1 MNVLP
6 LIAAVLAVAGCASQS
21 VTPVSGG
28 VRPLMERS
36 DRPVLLFVK
45 SPAPAALPQQ
55 IIGDERPNLVLDG
68 LS

>member
-1 MNVLP
+1 MKAVSI
-6 LIAAVLAVAGCASQS
+6 IALVLALAGCASQS

-28 VRPLMERS
+28 ARPLIERG

-45 SPAPAALPQQ
+45 SPAAEALPQQ
-55 IIGDERPNLVLDG
+55 IIGDERPEVVLDG